1 MRAILAALAI
11 ALTVAVAR
19 PATAAAKS
27 CSVGNSRAYNTTY
40 VIKITVTGVSCS
52 AGKSLIRSYHTCRPG
67 RSGKCARIKGYRCT
81 ERRYNKSPQSY
92 DSDVKCT
99 RGSTRVAHTYTQFI

>member
-1 MRAILAALAI
+1 M
-11 ALTVAVAR
+11 
-19 PATAAAKS
+19 
-27 CSVGNSRAYNTTY
+27 
-40 VIKITVTGVSCS
+40 IKITVTGVSCS

>member
-1 MRAILAALAI
+1 MRAPLAALAV
-11 ALTVAVAR
+11 ALAAAALL

-40 VIKITVTGVSCS
+40 VIKITVTAVSCS

-67 RSGKCARIKGYRCT
+67 KSGKCARIKGYRCT

-92 DSDVKCT
+92 DSDVRCT
-99 RGSTRVAHTYTQFI
+99 RGAKRVAHTYTQFI